1 MYSSTLPLVG
11 ELEVKRIYWVLI
23 GIVLFLLGIIITRV
37 VSVLTCVRVRRLPF
51 ECMDIIIKFHNIQF
65 LLFLLLTKVFFIF
78 FFYYV
83 YISLVDLFAVGVGGH
98 FFFTIVVAV
107 EDLFDGYRLHHV
119 TYHVVLLPQKIIFQ
133 EFVFFL
139 RGVELVFQ
147 LLNFG
152 QKIEFFFIFF
162 IFFFKI
168 Y

>member
-1 MYSSTLPLVG
+1 M
-11 ELEVKRIYWVLI
+11 
-23 GIVLFLLGIIITRV
+23 FLLGIIITRAI
-37 VSVLTCVRVRRLPF
+37 LTCRVLRLPF
-51 ECMDIIIKFHNIQF
+51 ECMDIIIKFHNIHFQF
-65 LLFLLLTKVFFIF
+65 LLFFLLTIVFFIF

-83 YISLVDLFAVGVGGH
+83 YISLVDLFAVGIRGH
-98 FFFTIVVAV
+98 FFFPIIIAV

-119 TYHVVLLPQKIIFQ
+119 TYHVVLLPQKTIFQ
-133 EFVFFL
+133 EFMFFL

-147 LLNFG
+147 LLYFC